1 MSIFHP
7 GSEYR
12 QESLKTILF
21 FFPSLFN
28 TGKPLLRYKTDLK
41 TDCMRVA
48 QFSKKINTEFTLET
62 FQQYFPIKRHWN
74 ERERDTPGR
83 ASANET
89 DEWSRAR
96 THQAHNDF
104 EHRGSKVIYRR
115 VVRRLISNEKEREN
129 WKKKGE
135 KMGEKVGWRAGNSR
149 NPAQYRGNFSAGRIR
164 NLEILSNWIISLAE
178 RSNCNRAYQS
188 AISHRSSDYHNSR
201 NSGIVSPWY
210 RSISRYTSSYVCT
223 CLGVRFAVEARSGTN
238 FEKKKASRGDMR
250 SHRPWISIPRRVLG
264 SQLVAGPG
272 RISWQ
277 LEFSVF
283 HRCETLIR
291 IRIEIVGSFLS
302 FQERDRMIPFPIS
315 RCFSRYI
322 SLSRYKF
329 EVRRYSSL
337 YRYFQNSLDFE
348 LLG

>member
-1 MSIFHP
+1 M
-7 GSEYR
+7 R
-12 QESLKTILF
+12 MCLF
-21 FFPSLFN
+21 FTPVLNIGKNLWKQFFFFFHHFL

-74 ERERDTPGR
+74 ERERDIPGR

-223 CLGVRFAVEARSGTN
+223 CVRFACRGSLGNE
-238 FEKKKASRGDMR
+238 FWKKKKRHPEPICDLTGRGSRSRD
-250 SHRPWISIPRRVLG
+250 
-264 SQLVAGPG
+264 
-272 RISWQ
+272 
-277 LEFSVF
+277 EF
-283 HRCETLIR
+283 
-291 IRIEIVGSFLS
+291 
-302 FQERDRMIPFPIS
+302 
-315 RCFSRYI
+315 
-322 SLSRYKF
+322 
-329 EVRRYSSL
+329 
-337 YRYFQNSLDFE
+337 
-348 LLG
+348 

>member
-1 MSIFHP
+1 MRMCLFFTPVLNIGKNLWKQFF
-7 GSEYR
+7 
-12 QESLKTILF
+12 F
-21 FFPSLFN
+21 FFPPLFN

-89 DEWSRAR
+89 DEWSHVR

-223 CLGVRFAVEARSGTN
+223 CVRFACRGSLGNE
-238 FEKKKASRGDMR
+238 FWKKKKASRGDMR

-291 IRIEIVGSFLS
+291 IRIERVGSFLS

-329 EVRRYSSL
+329 EV
-337 YRYFQNSLDFE
+337 
-348 LLG
+348 

>member
-1 MSIFHP
+1 M
-7 GSEYR
+7 R
-12 QESLKTILF
+12 MCLF
-21 FFPSLFN
+21 FTPVLNIGKNLWKQFFFFFLPLFN

-74 ERERDTPGR
+74 ERERNTPGR

-89 DEWSRAR
+89 DEWSHAR

-223 CLGVRFAVEARSGTN
+223 CVRFACRGSLGNE
-238 FEKKKASRGDMR
+238 FWKKKKASRGDMR

-264 SQLVAGPG
+264 SQLVAGSG

-283 HRCETLIR
+283 HRWDLRDAYPDTNRESWQLLEFPR
-291 IRIEIVGSFLS
+291 KGS
-302 FQERDRMIPFPIS
+302 DDPIS
-315 RCFSRYI
+315 HFSMFLAI
-322 SLSRYKF
+322 YKF
-329 EVRRYSSL
+329 KSL
-337 YRYFQNSLDFE
+337 
-348 LLG
+348 

>member
-21 FFPSLFN
+21 FFPPLFN

-89 DEWSRAR
+89 DEWSHAR

-223 CLGVRFAVEARSGTN
+223 CVRFACRGSLGNE
-238 FEKKKASRGDMR
+238 FWKKKKGIQRRYAISPAVDLDPATSSRESVSRGTGKD
-250 SHRPWISIPRRVLG
+250 
-264 SQLVAGPG
+264 LVTIGIFRLSSLRDAYPDTN
-272 RISWQ
+272 RESWQ
-277 LEFSVF
+277 LLEFP
-283 HRCETLIR
+283 RK
-291 IRIEIVGSFLS
+291 GS
-302 FQERDRMIPFPIS
+302 DDPIS
-315 RCFSRYI
+315 HFSMFLAI
-322 SLSRYKF
+322 YKF
-329 EVRRYSSL
+329 KSL
-337 YRYFQNSLDFE
+337 
-348 LLG
+348 

>member
-21 FFPSLFN
+21 FFFPPLFN

-89 DEWSRAR
+89 DEWSHAR

-223 CLGVRFAVEARSGTN
+223 CVRFACRGSLGNE
-238 FEKKKASRGDMR
+238 FWKKKGIQRRYAISPAVDLDPATSSRESVSRGIGKD
-250 SHRPWISIPRRVLG
+250 
-264 SQLVAGPG
+264 LVTIGIF
-272 RISWQ
+272 R
-277 LEFSVF
+277 L
-283 HRCETLIR
+283 
-291 IRIEIVGSFLS
+291 
-302 FQERDRMIPFPIS
+302 
-315 RCFSRYI
+315 
-322 SLSRYKF
+322 
-329 EVRRYSSL
+329 SSL
-337 YRYFQNSLDFE
+337 RLARRLSGYESRELAASWVSKKGIGWSHFPFLDVSRDI
-348 LLG
+348 

>member
-1 MSIFHP
+1 
-7 GSEYR
+7 
-12 QESLKTILF
+12 
-21 FFPSLFN
+21 
-28 TGKPLLRYKTDLK
+28 
-41 TDCMRVA
+41 MRVA

-89 DEWSRAR
+89 DEWSHAR

-223 CLGVRFAVEARSGTN
+223 CLGVYALLSRLAR
-238 FEKKKASRGDMR
+238 ERILKKKKGIQRRYAISPAVDLDPATSSRESVSRGTGKD
-250 SHRPWISIPRRVLG
+250 
-264 SQLVAGPG
+264 LVTIGIFRLSSLRDAYPDTN
-272 RISWQ
+272 RESWQ
-277 LEFSVF
+277 LLEFP
-283 HRCETLIR
+283 RK
-291 IRIEIVGSFLS
+291 GS
-302 FQERDRMIPFPIS
+302 DDPIS
-315 RCFSRYI
+315 HFSMFLAI
-322 SLSRYKF
+322 YKF
-329 EVRRYSSL
+329 KSL
-337 YRYFQNSLDFE
+337 
-348 LLG
+348 

>member
-1 MSIFHP
+1 MRMCLFFTPVLNIGKNLWKQFF
-7 GSEYR
+7 
-12 QESLKTILF
+12 F
-21 FFPSLFN
+21 FFPPLFN

-74 ERERDTPGR
+74 ERERDTPGG

-89 DEWSRAR
+89 DEWSHAR

-223 CLGVRFAVEARSGTN
+223 CVRFACRGSLGNE
-238 FEKKKASRGDMR
+238 FWKKKKGIQRRYAISPAVDLDPATSSRESVSRGTGKD
-250 SHRPWISIPRRVLG
+250 
-264 SQLVAGPG
+264 LVTIGIF
-272 RISWQ
+272 R
-277 LEFSVF
+277 L
-283 HRCETLIR
+283 
-291 IRIEIVGSFLS
+291 
-302 FQERDRMIPFPIS
+302 
-315 RCFSRYI
+315 
-322 SLSRYKF
+322 
-329 EVRRYSSL
+329 SSL
-337 YRYFQNSLDFE
+337 RLARRLSGYESRELAASWVSKKGIGWSHFPFLDVSRDI
-348 LLG
+348 